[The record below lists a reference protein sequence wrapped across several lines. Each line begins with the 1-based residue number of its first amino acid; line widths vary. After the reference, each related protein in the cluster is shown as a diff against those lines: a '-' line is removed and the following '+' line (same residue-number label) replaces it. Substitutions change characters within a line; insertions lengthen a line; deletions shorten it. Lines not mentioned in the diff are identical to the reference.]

1 MTTIGLT
8 IRAHRFEFTSLALL
22 AAIGL
27 GGTAFVIA
35 RLIAFGIPTRCFVD
49 GPVAGACIG
58 LDRAIT
64 AYLDFAGFAGG
75 LGLGAVLVL
84 AILPSMV
91 LGMALGAKEIDRG
104 TTAFA
109 WSLATSRRRWFLGRV
124 LPAAVAIAAIGLV
137 GGVMAD
143 MLQAL
148 RDPGVDP
155 ARTFQHLGLRGIV
168 VPALALAVFGVT
180 LVAGTVLGRIL
191 PTLLV
196 GAALALGLWVGV
208 SVANDTFLRSE
219 AVVWMPD
226 NGSQG
231 LPGQVDWRNVDYEL
245 LTPEGQII
253 TFGEAYAR
261 YGPNVLVGDE
271 VPPDVELPP
280 DAVVLRS
287 VIHANPGDLYPF
299 VAARMAVLYAAVGL
313 GLIVLAFAV
322 VDRRRP

>member
-8 IRAHRFEFTSLALL
+8 IRAHRFEAASLALL

-27 GGTAFVIA
+27 GGTAFVVA
-35 RLIAFGIPTRCFVD
+35 RLLAFGIPTSCFVD
-49 GPVAGACIG
+49 GPEAGTCIG
-58 LDRAIT
+58 LGRQIE

-75 LGLGAVLVL
+75 LGLGAILVL

-91 LGMALGAKEIDRG
+91 AGMALGAKEIDRG

-124 LPAAVAIAAIGLV
+124 LPAGVALVAIGLI

-148 RDPGVDP
+148 RDPGLDP
-155 ARTFQHLGLRGIV
+155 ARTFQHLGLRGIA

-180 LVAGTVLGRIL
+180 LAAGTVLGRIL

-196 GAALALGLWVGV
+196 GAMLVFGVWVGV
-208 SVANDTFLRSE
+208 SVASDTLLGSE
-219 AVVWMPD
+219 TVVWMPD

-231 LPGQVDWRNVDYEL
+231 LPGQVDWRNVDYEVM
-245 LTPEGQII
+245 TPEGEILTQPQ
-253 TFGEAYAR
+253 AYAR
-261 YGPNVLVGDE
+261 YGNALYFGDE
-271 VPPDVELPP
+271 VPPGTDLPP
-280 DAVVLRS
+280 GAVVVRQ

-299 VAARMAVLYAAVGL
+299 VAARMAVLYAAL
-313 GLIVLAFAV
+313 GLASIVLAFAI